1 MIAWTIKGEAGK
13 TFDATVR
20 SLEAAQIDSAQIAF
34 KSLAEDTFTFTI
46 SPQSVASAII
56 PELKQS
62 IILYRAGVMF
72 FHGTVTNVRNAINSE
87 SQQVQVTVSGPWWW
101 MERIGFTTN
110 LQDGMGNV
118 SERLSAVFG
127 SASAGQDLG
136 TSIDSVINRC
146 AALGVPIATTS
157 AGSGTNAMT
166 TFPRITLNQSTCGQ
180 VLSELVRLVPDTV
193 VWFDYS
199 VIPARI
205 YVVRRDQS
213 VNAITFNAATDPI
226 TSIDINPIIELQ
238 VSNVSLPYVTRSGTG
253 LTQFVKQEAGS
264 GSSETRQVLTISGPE
279 LDTFLPNDLFDNVLI
294 KTSTLSDAIGYSMAS
309 GFISKYGY
317 NPVNTSGTT
326 FTSVNYW
333 ANGNGLTINTYQIL
347 ASSSNVAGYTP
358 VLFGSDRKGNPP
370 EWMIKQ
376 AGLIQ
381 TQVTGGIWMQDPVEN
396 TDWTKRIA
404 LNTAFGVG
412 DIYKYDGT
420 YYNTGRNFE
429 DNGPTIWLAP
439 NAVVTAYTVRN
450 PGLNIYGSPG
460 TTNTSTRVQYNVG
473 GSPPYFNDGY
483 VGQKIWIPAYKK
495 NNPVFWASVTVSA
508 YDPATKTFTHSALP
522 SGYRAACNGDSPA
535 NYISLPDPIYYR
547 SADYSFISPPAG
559 LATFLQAAQS
569 WLPYEGSIN
578 LVQEDVGGTRYRGTK
593 ISIINSV
600 PAFASMGALVESET
614 LDIKTG
620 STTINLGCP
629 PRNDYRTIVDKIRKT
644 SQDNIVYI

>member
-20 SLEAAQIDSAQIAF
+20 SLEVAQIDSAQVAF

-46 SPQSVASAII
+46 SPQAITSATI

-62 IILYRAGVMF
+62 MTLYRAGVQF

-110 LQDGMGNV
+110 IQDGTGV
-118 SERLSAVFG
+118 TGDRLSAVFG
-127 SASAGQDLG
+127 SASAGQDLR
-136 TSIDSVINRC
+136 TSIHSVIDRC
-146 AALGVPIATTS
+146 AALGVPVATTA
-157 AGSGTNAMT
+157 AGSNCATMT

-180 VLSELVRLVPDTV
+180 VLSELVRLVPDTM

-199 VIPARI
+199 VTPARL
-205 YVVRRDQS
+205 YVERRT
-213 VNAITFNAATDPI
+213 VTAGAITFNAATDPI

-238 VSNVSLPYVTRSGTG
+238 VSEVKLPYVTRATNGRTVFQS
-253 LTQFVKQEAGS
+253 QSAGS

-294 KTSTLSDAIGYSMAS
+294 KVSTLSEAIGYSMAS

-333 ANGNGLTINTYQIL
+333 ANGGGLTINTYQIL

-358 VLFGSDRKGNPP
+358 VLFGSDNKGNPSD
-370 EWMIKQ
+370 WMIKQ
-376 AGLIQ
+376 AGLIE
-381 TQVTGGIWMQDPVEN
+381 TQVTGGIWMQDPVSN

-439 NAVVTAYTVRN
+439 NAVATAYTTRN
-450 PGLNIYGSPG
+450 PGLTQGS
-460 TTNTSTRVQYNVG
+460 TNTTTRIQYDVG

-483 VGQKIWIPAYKK
+483 IGQQISFTAYKK
-495 NNPVFWASVTVSA
+495 YETYEATVTVTDYNS
-508 YDPATKTFTHSALP
+508 ATKTFTHTPLR
-522 SGYRAACNGDSPA
+522 SGYVAGTGGWVSRP
-535 NYISLPDPIYYR
+535 YIILPDPVYYR
-547 SADYSFISPPAG
+547 SADYSFIFPPAG
-559 LATFLQAAQS
+559 LAAFLQGAQS

-578 LVQEDVGGTRYRGTK
+578 LVQEDVGGTRYRGNR
-593 ISIINSV
+593 INITNSL
-600 PAFASMGALVESET
+600 PAFTSMGALVESET